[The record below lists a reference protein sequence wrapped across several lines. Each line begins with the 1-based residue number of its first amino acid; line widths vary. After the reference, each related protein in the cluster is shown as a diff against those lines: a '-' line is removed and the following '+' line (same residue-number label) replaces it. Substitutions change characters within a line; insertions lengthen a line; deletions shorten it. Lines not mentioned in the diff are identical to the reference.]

1 MARHDGND
9 VRKRETILYSRLSGG
24 GGVKKK
30 EEMIL
35 YSQLSMEENL
45 HYSISGGGGVGSTD
59 TLYLEKNKIL
69 FNQLI

>member
-9 VRKRETILYSRLSGG
+9 VRKRETILYSRLSGGG

-45 HYSISGGGGVGSTD
+45 HYSISGGGVGSTD

>member
-9 VRKRETILYSRLSGG
+9 VRKRETILYRRLSGG

-35 YSQLSMEENL
+35 YSQLSMEETL
-45 HYSISGGGGVGSTD
+45 HYSISRGGVGSTD
-59 TLYLEKNKIL
+59 TLYLEKK
-69 FNQLI
+69 

>member
-9 VRKRETILYSRLSGG
+9 VKKRETILYSRLSGGGG

-45 HYSISGGGGVGSTD
+45 HYSISGGGG
-59 TLYLEKNKIL
+59 
-69 FNQLI
+69 